1 MPPSRHNAGMTD
13 SSNLTPIRRQL
24 AADRETLRAAVG
36 TVPADKRRQKPA
48 SDRWSVAEVLEHL
61 AIVEERT
68 VTLMQPFVANAPALD
83 GAATPTPLDRTALRD
98 RAQKVSAPE
107 MIHPTGA
114 EDAEAIWQRLQR
126 SRDSLLALIDLCEG
140 RDLATIERT
149 HPALGRIDGYQWLTS
164 IGAHEERHAAQI
176 VEIGQQLAGA

>member
-1 MPPSRHNAGMTD
+1 MADTSP
-13 SSNLTPIRRQL
+13 LTPIRLQL
-24 AADRETLRAAVG
+24 SADRAALRAAVD
-36 TVPADKRRQKPA
+36 TVSADKRQQKPA
-48 SDRWSVAEVLEHL
+48 PDRWSVADVLEHL

-68 VTLMQPFVANAPALD
+68 VALMQPLVANVPGLG

-98 RAQKVSAPE
+98 RSQKVSAPE

-114 EDAEAIWQRLQR
+114 EDAQATWQRLQR
-126 SRDSLLALIDLCEG
+126 SRESLLALIDLCEG

-149 HPALGRIDGYQWLTS
+149 HPRLGRIDGYQWLTS